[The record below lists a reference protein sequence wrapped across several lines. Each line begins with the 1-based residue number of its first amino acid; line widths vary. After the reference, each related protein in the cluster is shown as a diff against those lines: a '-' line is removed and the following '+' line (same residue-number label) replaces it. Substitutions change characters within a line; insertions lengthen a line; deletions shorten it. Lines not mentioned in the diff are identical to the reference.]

1 MHEFPE
7 VQAMVQQAC
16 AGVAAP
22 ARIKRLKILLGEA
35 SGHDPHHI
43 QEHFTDASR
52 GTRAEGAVLEFIPE
66 KLAASCAACGAV
78 FQPDHLA
85 LSCEKC
91 GSTELNIT
99 AGKSVR
105 LVGVET

>member
-16 AGVAAP
+16 AQTPGQT
-22 ARIKRLKILLGEA
+22 RIKRLKILVGEA

-43 QEHFTDASR
+43 QAHFTDASR

-66 KLAASCAACGAV
+66 KLAACCASCGAV
-78 FQPDHLA
+78 FQPNDLA
-85 LSCEKC
+85 FSCQNC

-105 LVGVET
+105 LAGVET

>member
-7 VQAMVQQAC
+7 VQAMVKQAC
-16 AGVAAP
+16 AQAP
-22 ARIKRLKILLGEA
+22 ASTRIKKLRISVGEA

-43 QEHFTDASR
+43 QSHFTDASR
-52 GTRAEGAVLEFIPE
+52 GTRAEGAVLEFIAE
-66 KLAASCAACGAV
+66 KLAACCASCGAN
-78 FQPDHLA
+78 FQTGNLA

-99 AGKSVR
+99 AGKDVR

>member
-7 VQAMVQQAC
+7 IQAMVQQAC
-16 AGVAAP
+16 AQVPGH
-22 ARIKRLKILLGEA
+22 IKRLKIVVGEA
-35 SGHDPHHI
+35 SGHNPHHI

-52 GTRAEGAVLEFIPE
+52 GTRAEGAVLEFISE
-66 KLAASCAACGAV
+66 KLAASCASCGAS
-78 FQPDHLA
+78 FQTKDLA
-85 LSCEKC
+85 LSCDNC

-99 AGKSVR
+99 AGKNVR

>member
-16 AGVAAP
+16 TQAP
-22 ARIKRLKILLGEA
+22 TQARIKRLKILVGEA

-43 QEHFTDASR
+43 QAHFTDASR

-66 KLAASCAACGAV
+66 KLAARCVACGGV
-78 FQPDHLA
+78 FQPDNLT
-85 LSCEKC
+85 LSCDKC
-91 GSTELNIT
+91 GGTELNIT
-99 AGKSVR
+99 AGKTVR